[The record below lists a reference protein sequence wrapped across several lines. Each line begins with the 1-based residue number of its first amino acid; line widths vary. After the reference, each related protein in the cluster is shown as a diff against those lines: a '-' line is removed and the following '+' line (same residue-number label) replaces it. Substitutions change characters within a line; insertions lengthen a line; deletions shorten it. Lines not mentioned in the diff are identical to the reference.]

1 MLPAHTVSPPDVG
14 SYGRR
19 PRMRP
24 RLSTHLENGDGWI
37 REGWLPSPLSRLA
50 SSLTSPLLSV
60 HLLPP
65 SLSFLPRRLS
75 LQSTELRVSAYPK
88 IEEHKTRFS
97 DSILSIQYTMVN
109 QFCKWTHSWFLT
121 QILFPGSD
129 PVPRKGSHNTTSDSN
144 KFAFSCRLPIPR
156 YHEPPKSYCWERE

>member
-1 MLPAHTVSPPDVG
+1 MCPPDVG
-14 SYGRR
+14 SYGRQ

-97 DSILSIQYTMVN
+97 DSINSVDNGRSFFQMDSFMVLDSSLISRIRPGAPKGES
-109 QFCKWTHSWFLT
+109 QHYVGFE
-121 QILFPGSD
+121 QICFF
-129 PVPRKGSHNTTSDSN
+129 VPSAVTK
-144 KFAFSCRLPIPR
+144 IP
-156 YHEPPKSYCWERE
+156 